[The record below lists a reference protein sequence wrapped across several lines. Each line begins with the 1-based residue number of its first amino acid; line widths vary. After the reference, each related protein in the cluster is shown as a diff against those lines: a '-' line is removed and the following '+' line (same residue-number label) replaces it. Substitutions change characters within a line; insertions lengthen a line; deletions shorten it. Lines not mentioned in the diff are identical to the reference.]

1 MCGKLFLF
9 LSLDLDWA
17 EVDSRE
23 GSRIPYPKPENQ
35 FRAKTINFQVN
46 YTCSFSEIDFIF
58 YTAYRGISYLLIF
71 WPYIDM

>member
-35 FRAKTINFQVN
+35 FRANTINFQVK
-46 YTCSFSEIDFIF
+46 YTSISTFSP
-58 YTAYRGISYLLIF
+58 ISLYF
-71 WPYIDM
+71 FTRQAAAF

>member
-35 FRAKTINFQVN
+35 FRAKTIHFQVK
-46 YTCSFSEIDFIF
+46 YTS
-58 YTAYRGISYLLIF
+58 ISRFFLPILLYF
-71 WPYIDM
+71 FTRQAVAF

>member
-46 YTCSFSEIDFIF
+46 YTCSSIVS
-58 YTAYRGISYLLIF
+58 AK
-71 WPYIDM
+71 

>member
-35 FRAKTINFQVN
+35 FRAKTINFQAK
-46 YTCSFSEIDFIF
+46 YTS
-58 YTAYRGISYLLIF
+58 ISTFLPILLYF
-71 WPYIDM
+71 FTRQAAAF

>member
-23 GSRIPYPKPENQ
+23 ALEYYRTPNLKTNLEQKP
-35 FRAKTINFQVN
+35 
-46 YTCSFSEIDFIF
+46 
-58 YTAYRGISYLLIF
+58 
-71 WPYIDM
+71 